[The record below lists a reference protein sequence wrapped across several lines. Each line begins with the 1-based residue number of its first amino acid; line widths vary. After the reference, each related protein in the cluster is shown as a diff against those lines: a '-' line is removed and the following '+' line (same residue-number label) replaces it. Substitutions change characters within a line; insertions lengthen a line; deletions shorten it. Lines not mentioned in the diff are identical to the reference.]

1 MVARAAVGQHAAL
14 DVDGGVEDGI
24 PRPAVFGLH
33 VEDGLA
39 HLDVGV
45 EAKDRHRRLR
55 RSRAAPPVGLTSCR
69 ANPIVPFSGRAHYS
83 IAADPPR
90 NTMNQS
96 YLSSYAPILIHLLAA
111 AGLAGGLLFVNLLG
125 GGRP

>member
-1 MVARAAVGQHAAL
+1 MVVSRTGFPTPRSSVCTWQTVL
-14 DVDGGVEDGI
+14 PTLTPVLKTKTGI
-24 PRPAVFGLH
+24 VVFRPQDRREVTACGPR
-33 VEDGLA
+33 
-39 HLDVGV
+39 
-45 EAKDRHRRLR
+45 
-55 RSRAAPPVGLTSCR
+55 VGLTSCR

-111 AGLAGGLLFVNLLG
+111 GGCAGGL
-125 GGRP
+125 GRVTRMLVS